1 LAVRRFDE
9 AAVAPPWPQA
19 AGGAREAGCRRRRG
33 GSEGAGRGGDVVAS
47 GKEREDKDDASVARS
62 G

>member
-1 LAVRRFDE
+1 
-9 AAVAPPWPQA
+9 VAPPWPQA